1 MNKTRLIERIAE
13 EAGVTEGEA
22 RGHLGAFGR
31 AVAEVPKGGEEVGI
45 AGFGKFSVR
54 GRSWRGPDH
63 AVRTPA
69 VSSTTARRPVT
80 LKKCAVRPTRRG
92 WGL

>member
-54 GRSWRGPDH
+54 EREAREGRNP
-63 AVRTPA
+63 RTGEGAKIAARKVPA
-69 VSSTTARRPVT
+69 FGAGNA
-80 LKKCAVRPTRRG
+80 LKQAI
-92 WGL
+92 